1 MPFSTVQTHTIH
13 SFRAVHNSLTCFDK
27 KCTLS
32 HMPEAMVTQKSQ
44 VNKDHLHFLWA
55 FSSSFSPSLGGKD
68 SERKERNVK
77 SLIKS
82 PFIKSLKKKSPKAT
96 IGFPPPNILLPCLK
110 ESVLFLLASFTS
122 KEFFIPSRSWS
133 LTYLSPMTV
142 YKKVKD
148 ISILLKIVSYQ
159 EANKAIYIVSQFN
172 IFDICSEINFTSY
185 ICFFRLIHM
194 LPTSIP
200 QLLSQTVW

>member
-1 MPFSTVQTHTIH
+1 M
-13 SFRAVHNSLTCFDK
+13 SFFILFFP
-27 KCTLS
+27 LS
-32 HMPEAMVTQKSQ
+32 GRKG
-44 VNKDHLHFLWA
+44 F
-55 FSSSFSPSLGGKD
+55 
-68 SERKERNVK
+68 RKEREKCQELNQEP
-77 SLIKS
+77 LYQE
-82 PFIKSLKKKSPKAT
+82 LKKKSPKAT

-110 ESVLFLLASFTS
+110 ESVLFLLAYFTS

-148 ISILLKIVSYQ
+148 ISILLKIVSYK
-159 EANKAIYIVSQFN
+159 EANKVIYIVSQFN